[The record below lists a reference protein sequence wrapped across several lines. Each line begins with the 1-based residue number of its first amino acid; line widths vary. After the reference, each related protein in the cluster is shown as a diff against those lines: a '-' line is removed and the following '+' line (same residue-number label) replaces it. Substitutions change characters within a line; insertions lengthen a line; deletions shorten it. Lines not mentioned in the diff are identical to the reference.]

1 MRFLHPAFFN
11 RSKKA
16 DGAMLGEWVTV
27 STVAGGAL
35 RDPAAIADEI
45 TALAIERLR

>member
-1 MRFLHPAFFN
+1 
-11 RSKKA
+11 
-16 DGAMLGEWVTV
+16 MLGEWVTV